1 MSKEALIGD
10 IKADIEIARVSLER
24 DKWGVGELGN
34 EGRWV
39 GEF

>member
-10 IKADIEIARVSLER
+10 IKTDIEIARVSLGR
-24 DKWGVGELGN
+24 VGWGLGELGK